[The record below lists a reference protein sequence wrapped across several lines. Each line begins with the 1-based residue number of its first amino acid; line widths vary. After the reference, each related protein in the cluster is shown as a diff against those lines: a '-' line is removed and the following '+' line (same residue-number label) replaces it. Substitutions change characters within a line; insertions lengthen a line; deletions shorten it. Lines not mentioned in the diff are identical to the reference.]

1 MLGAATGSLL
11 YAYQNCSMESRP
23 ATVPLTE
30 SALSKEELLEDM
42 IVKAPRLLSDEWM
55 LIARQEDT
63 CYGGR
68 IDSLALAPDGLL
80 S

>member
-1 MLGAATGSLL
+1 M
-11 YAYQNCSMESRP
+11 
-23 ATVPLTE
+23 PLTE